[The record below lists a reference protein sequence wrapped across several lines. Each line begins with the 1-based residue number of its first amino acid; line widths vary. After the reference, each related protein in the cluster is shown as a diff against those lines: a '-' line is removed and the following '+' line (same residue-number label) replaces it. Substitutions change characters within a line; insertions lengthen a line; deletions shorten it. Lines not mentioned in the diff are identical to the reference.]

1 MFGGQRLTA
10 GPEPHG
16 RPLSI
21 PSLHTRSLLAYLALH
36 PGQPIDRHQ
45 LAFLLWG
52 DELDE
57 VALRYL
63 RQHLHR
69 LRQSFAE
76 LRLPDDAL
84 RSQAGRLHFLPE
96 AGLWIDTLE
105 FERRIAE
112 SYWQIEVLEL
122 YEGDLLPEMEAE
134 WIRPFRRRFRDQ
146 YLEAL
151 RAQIHLATSEH
162 NYPRALHYARR
173 LLDANP
179 MRESSHRIYMEAL
192 YLSGKRVQALN
203 HFSELQD
210 LLKDELNAR
219 PMPQTVELHRQ
230 MKMGT
235 FSYHR
240 RQLGPL
246 SGPTR
251 RRAEATHEISRAV
264 TGRREALAL
273 LNEALG
279 RARSGEGL
287 FVLIEGAPGLG
298 KTHLLDKWR
307 RARAGEMLAFAATC
321 EPGEPLGWPVLAA
334 LRHRRE
340 QIDWN
345 WFPSQLSWLQPIQA
359 AIQTGRPAC
368 DDAPATMIQE
378 ANLDE
383 NLRQFTLMLVQRARQ
398 IVAFCLDDLH
408 YADEVT
414 WSTLSFLARRSHRM
428 PLLLIATCQPDLLS
442 AEKWHL
448 IRSLQRYDQLTVIQ
462 LQPLSEA
469 ETRRLALQFF
479 PAEAVTSDFL
489 QLLYQTAEGNPLF
502 TVELLKTVQESE
514 QAPAAFVATPLRL
527 PRTIDAAL
535 SRRLG
540 CLDAEGRH
548 LLAEAAGI
556 GRRFHF
562 RALADAAP
570 HVSDRKILEEINR
583 WLQHGLVQEQT
594 EGYAFTHEQI
604 RLAAQRRR

>member
-1 MFGGQRLTA
+1 MFGRQRLTV
-10 GPEPHG
+10 GPDPHG

-69 LRQSFAE
+69 LRQSFVE
-76 LRLPDDAL
+76 LGLPDDVL
-84 RSQAGRLHFLPE
+84 RSRAGRLHFHPE
-96 AGLWIDTLE
+96 VGLWIDTIE

-112 SYWQIEVLEL
+112 SYWQIEVIEL
-122 YEGDLLPEMEAE
+122 YEGDLLPEIEDE
-134 WIRPFRRRFRDQ
+134 WIRPFRRRYREQ

-151 RAQIHLATSEH
+151 RAQINLATSEH

-219 PMPQTVELHRQ
+219 PMPQTVELYRQ

-240 RQLGPL
+240 RRLGPL

-251 RRAEATHEISRAV
+251 RRAEATHEMSGAV
-264 TGRREALAL
+264 TGQREALAL

-279 RARSGEGL
+279 RARAGEGL

-298 KTHLLDKWR
+298 KTHLLDQWR
-307 RARAGEMLAFAATC
+307 RARAGEMLAFATTC
-321 EPGEPLGWPVLAA
+321 EPDEPLGWPVLAA

-359 AIQTGRPAC
+359 AIQTGRAAS
-368 DDAPATMIQE
+368 DDAPADMIQA

-383 NLRQFTLMLVQRARQ
+383 NLRQFALMLVQRSRQ

-414 WSTLSFLARRSHRM
+414 WSTLAFLARRSHRM
-428 PLLLIATCQPDLLS
+428 PILLIATCQPDLLS
-442 AEKWHL
+442 AEKRHL
-448 IRSLQRYDQLTVIQ
+448 IRSLQRYGQVTVIR
-462 LQPLSEA
+462 LHPLSEA

-502 TVELLKTVQESE
+502 TVELLKTVQESG
-514 QAPAAFVATPLRL
+514 QVPAAFVATPLRL

-535 SRRLG
+535 NRRLR
-540 CLDAEGRH
+540 CLDAESRY

-556 GRRFHF
+556 GRRFRF
-562 RALADAAP
+562 QALANAAP
-570 HVSDRKILEEINR
+570 HFSDQKILEEINH
-583 WLQHGLVQEQT
+583 WLQQELVQEQT
-594 EGYAFTHEQI
+594 EGYEFTHEQI
-604 RLAAQRRR
+604 RLAAQRRQ